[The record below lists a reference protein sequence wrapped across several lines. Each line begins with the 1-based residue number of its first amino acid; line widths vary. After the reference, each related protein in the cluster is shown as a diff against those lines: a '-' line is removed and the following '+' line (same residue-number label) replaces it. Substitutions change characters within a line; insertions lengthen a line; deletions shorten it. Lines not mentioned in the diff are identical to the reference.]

1 MYVLPSIL
9 KQLRSSKNVSQ
20 REVSSS
26 IGVTERNYQNY
37 ESGNRKPNY
46 DNLIA
51 IADYYNVSIDY
62 LTGRTDETSF
72 IHIQNIDN

>member
-62 LTGRTDETSF
+62 ITGRTDNPSF
-72 IHIQNIDN
+72 TPKQFC